1 MKLKTIFLTSFLFL
15 NPIFAEEGYY
25 SLSYKMN
32 SIVASIELNGI
43 VLTEASQDGFK
54 SGVSTD
60 LNLWIM
66 PGENILKIKLLKPY
80 QKGKNNSEP
89 KIEAYIRLG
98 QAGQTSEEGK
108 EIVNFIAP
116 ESGQEKIT
124 FPTEKE
130 IKFTP
135 DFAPPSELWN
145 QAEQIS
151 LDEIS
156 KKEITKLIQ
165 SLHTAAN
172 SGNKKI
178 FLSLNEFKSKDMPKA
193 MLSPVEDN
201 TNDEKA
207 TGEFLKMLKG
217 KLVKIPDGLS
227 FRLVA
232 NGKLVYVIDEKG
244 NDIIKTKPTKEDGSF
259 SVPIYIG
266 KVKGKWILAR

>member
-1 MKLKTIFLTSFLFL
+1 MKLKSIFLISFLFV
-15 NPIFAEEGYY
+15 NPIFSEEGYY

-66 PGENILKIKLLKPY
+66 PGENILKIKLLKAY
-80 QKGKNNSEP
+80 QKGKNISEP
-89 KIEAYIRLG
+89 KIETYIRLG

-108 EIVNFIAP
+108 EIVKFIAP
-116 ESGQEKIT
+116 ELEQEKII
-124 FPTEKE
+124 FPIEKE
-130 IKFTP
+130 IRFTP
-135 DFAPPSELWN
+135 DFAPPSAFWN
-145 QAEQIS
+145 QAEEIS

-172 SGNKKI
+172 SGNKKK
-178 FLSLNEFKSKDMPKA
+178 FLSLIEFKMRDLTKA
-193 MLSPVEDN
+193 MLSPVDDK
-201 TNDEKA
+201 TSDEKA

-217 KLVKIPDGLS
+217 KLVKIPNKLS

-232 NGKLVYVIDEKG
+232 NGKLVYVVDDKG
-244 NDIIKTKPTKEDGSF
+244 NDIIRTKASKDDGSF
-259 SVPIYIG
+259 SVPIYVG
-266 KVKGKWILAR
+266 KINGKWILAR